1 VTSDSWFVSS
11 TAQIKQRQQIEIK
24 METIQLLEVQQNSEL
39 LYICKLLV
47 SFGENQMNVQKKVV
61 VSRVEIKVRR

>member
-1 VTSDSWFVSS
+1 MIQHTRTYNSWFVSS

-39 LYICKLLV
+39 LYILAGNPALCAGN
-47 SFGENQMNVQKKVV
+47 SGKK
-61 VSRVEIKVRR
+61 KG

>member
-1 VTSDSWFVSS
+1 
-11 TAQIKQRQQIEIK
+11 

-39 LYICKLLV
+39 LYICNLLV